1 MLRILVVTPTHQLS
15 PELAIASARAGQ
27 TGVLDLTLTASVTER
42 RIALARLREFAP
54 SDAKWGLRWDMLA
67 DAGRKTTEIG
77 AVLEKSRCPLLIL
90 AGVEGAVAALRRHA
104 QQVRKWA
111 DEVVLEVHNLAA
123 AQAAAAAGFDGVILK
138 GHEAGGRVGQESSFL
153 LLQRAHGKLKIP
165 YWVQGGIGPDTA
177 TAAAL
182 SGATGVVLGEQ
193 LWLASE
199 SPLDESQ
206 RRLVAQLDGSETV
219 AIGHGETCYRVFLRS
234 GRATIR
240 EAERAQAV
248 GQDGAAILRR
258 GLANPEL
265 SGADMLAQV
274 GQEIGFAARLAAR
287 HVNVSGILKAF
298 QRQVQENLAE
308 AAQRRALAPGG
319 PLAAAH
325 RTEYPVLQAPM
336 TWVSDVPELCEA
348 VSAAGGLPFL
358 SLSLLSGSEAHKLLG
373 ETKRRMGERSWGV
386 GIVGYAPPD
395 LRIVQL
401 EAIYDAQPPFAI
413 LSGAVPAQARDLE
426 QRGIQTYLHVPSP
439 GMLELLLKE
448 GARKFLFEGRE
459 CGGHV
464 GPRTSFVLWQQAI
477 DLLCELKAGDAEQLQ
492 IAFAGGIHDAASAA
506 MVASMAARLTAKG
519 AKIGVLMGTAYLM
532 TNEAVK
538 SGAITKEFQRQ
549 ALECDHTVL
558 LEADAGHATRC
569 AETPYVDEF
578 ERIKKKLVRGGKSAD
593 EVRLELELL
602 NVGRLR
608 IAAKGVDRKSG
619 GDEVEAKTELVSVRL
634 EGQRKSGL
642 FMLGQAAGLHHRVT
656 DVAKLH
662 ADVSHESMNLLA
674 KWAEPMLA
682 RVAHKPARPATDDI
696 AVVGMACMF
705 PQADNL
711 RQYWVNIVQGVDCIE
726 EVPADR
732 WNVNDYFSPDRMA
745 RDKVYSK
752 WGGFLGKMKFDPMRW
767 RIPPASLKSI
777 EPLQLLSLEIAWR
790 AMIDAGYDRREF
802 PKEKA
807 GVIFACAGS
816 HELGGDYCFR
826 TMMRHYLPRVEGVS
840 DEARAEIYSSL
851 EDQLAEWTED
861 SFPGFLLNVVAGRI
875 AREFDFNGTNFVVD
889 AACAASM
896 AAVQTAVDQLRTGNA
911 DMMLVGGADA
921 TNNPFCFMSFA
932 KTHALS
938 AQGRSRPFDESADG
952 IALGEGIGV
961 MILKRLRDAE
971 RDGDKIY
978 AVIKGVGSSSD
989 GKNRSLTAPHPPGQ
1003 IRAVERAYADA
1014 GVSPASV
1021 ALFEAHG
1028 TGTVV
1033 GDAAE
1038 LTTLTEVVRAQTGQT
1053 QIAAVGSV
1061 KSMIGHTK
1069 TMAGLASLIKIVL
1082 ALKHRTLPPTIGVEN
1097 PTDRVD
1103 FRHSPLYVNSQ
1114 TRPWLEEFGQSPRR
1128 AGVSSFGFGGT
1139 NFHVVLEEYCGDFQ
1153 NSAEVDL
1160 LPRSVELFVWRR
1172 SSREEIVRQLGVLE
1186 ERLAALPQVELA
1198 QLAVSVAHEEELARR
1213 HGAEATYRLAI
1224 VADSVEDLRKKL
1236 GKTAQSI
1243 VTRDQWIDP
1252 TGVYYSQAAPVQQ
1265 SQICFLYPGQGSQ
1278 TVNMLSDLV
1287 VQNRW
1292 SYGLF
1297 AHANELLAEQVP
1309 HPLTRYI
1316 YPAPAFTDEDR
1327 DRQSRELRDTRIAQP
1342 ALGLVEL
1349 FATDL
1354 LQRYGIRPGM
1364 AAGHS
1369 YGEHVALHVAGCFG
1383 RDDLLWLSAMRGH
1396 VCAEAARTSPGG
1408 MAAVQADAKTTE
1420 SALLECELPIC
1431 LANHN
1436 SPDQTVIAGTDAAI
1450 DAAVKLLTEKGL
1462 RAKRIAVS
1470 AAFHS
1475 PLLHRS
1481 AEQMAVHFGKVKFA
1495 KPAIP
1500 AYSNTI
1506 GAQHGDDPAAI
1517 RKLLVRHFDEP
1528 VLWEQQVRQMHKD
1541 GARVFLEV
1549 GPGKVLSDLVRR
1561 ILDDPVVT
1569 TIPLEARGR
1578 RGDAQLAHL
1587 LAQTAALGLPVE
1599 IGPWFENRGLGRLT
1613 VDEFFAHTE
1622 RESKPKPT
1630 DWILSATGAKPVT
1643 PLPGRKPAATRETVK
1658 PTLSQPSPPR
1668 AVPAAGSVA
1677 SPAMAVPAPSAP
1689 APQPISVA
1697 AAGAMAAA
1705 GATVSVAS
1713 PVSVPTQNVHPP
1725 SPAMP
1730 GTVSP
1735 SSIPTPSLSR
1745 LGTTGTMSNPQDL
1758 PSVNPGAGMPLAVEL
1773 FSQFQHTTRMLFEM
1787 QRSQQSLAERYLDAQ
1802 ERLLSA
1808 CMGQDP
1814 GPRMLPPAALMPAT
1828 IHVPRLEMAM
1838 PTAMPTAAPMP
1849 APMAAPVAAPVRVA
1863 PAVSAQ
1869 RPPVM
1874 VPAPT
1879 AAPKVPAP
1887 AAPAI
1892 AAATAAVV
1900 TAPVAVAVAA
1910 PAPVAVAVA
1919 APAAVAVAAAAK
1931 SLAAGPPPTEQF
1943 RQDLLAIVSE
1953 RTGYPTDMLDEEL
1966 PLEAGLGIDSIK
1978 TVEIFSKLK
1987 DYHQWFAEDGQ
1998 DEEERLT
2005 EFTKLKTL
2013 RDIINSYDRRR
2024 ESFVAGNGQAAG
2036 HSVAGNGEAVSSAAG
2051 NGAAGNGAPEVG
2063 NGSVER
2069 LAVTTAE
2076 APHVNGSKKNSRKA
2090 ISSS

>member
-1 MLRILVVTPTHQLS
+1 MLRILAVTPSHQLC
-15 PELAIASARAGQ
+15 PELAIAAARAGEA
-27 TGVLDLTLTASVTER
+27 GILDLGLTAKAAER
-42 RIALARLREFAP
+42 RAAV
-54 SDAKWGLRWDMLA
+54 AKVVQFVPAGSRWGVRWDALG
-67 DAGRKTTEIG
+67 DAGRKLAEVG
-77 AVLEKSRCPLLIL
+77 AALETNRCPVAVV
-90 AGVEGAVAALRRHA
+90 AGVVGNAAALRRAA

-111 DEVVLEVHNLAA
+111 DEVLLEVTDLLA
-123 AQAAAAAGFDGVILK
+123 AQAAATAGFDGVILK
-138 GHEAGGRVGQESSFL
+138 GHEAGGHVGQESSFL
-153 LLQRAHGKLKIP
+153 LLQRAHGKLQTP
-165 YWVQGGIGPDTA
+165 YWIQGGMGPDTA
-177 TAAAL
+177 AAAVL
-182 SGATGVVLGEQ
+182 SGAAGIVVGEQ

-199 SPLDESQ
+199 SPANEGQ
-206 RRLVAQLDGSETV
+206 RRWLSRLDGGETL
-219 AIGHGETCYRVFLRS
+219 AIGRGNACYRVYHRG
-234 GRATIR
+234 GRAVLE
-240 EAERAQAV
+240 EAERAQSL
-248 GQDGAAILRR
+248 GQDGAGIVKR
-258 GLANPEL
+258 GLLNAEL
-265 SGADMLAQV
+265 SGHEALIPM
-274 GQEIGFAARLAAR
+274 GQDIGQAARLAER
-287 HVNVSGILKAF
+287 HVNVAGILAAYR
-298 QRQVQENLAE
+298 RQVQANLSGAAE
-308 AAQRRALAPGG
+308 RRALAPGS

-325 RTEYPVLQAPM
+325 RTEFPVMQAPM
-336 TWVSDVPELCEA
+336 TWVSDVPEFCEA
-348 VSAAGGLPFL
+348 VADAGGLPFL
-358 SLSLLSGSEAHKLLG
+358 SLSLHSGAEAHKLLV
-373 ETKRRMGERSWGV
+373 ETKRRLGERSWGV
-386 GIVGYAPPD
+386 GIIGYAPPD
-395 LRIVQL
+395 LRTVQL
-401 EAIYDAQPPFAI
+401 EAIHDAQPPFAI
-413 LSGAVPAQARDLE
+413 LSGGAPAHARDLE
-426 QRGIQTYLHVPSP
+426 QRGVSTYLQVPSP
-439 GMLELLLKE
+439 GVLELLLKD

-464 GPRTSFVLWQQAI
+464 GARTSFVLWQQAI
-477 DLLCELKAGDAEQLQ
+477 DTLCDLKPSDAESLQ
-492 IAFAGGIHDAASAA
+492 VAFAGGIHDALSAA
-506 MVASMAARLTAKG
+506 MLAAIASRLTERGVKL
-519 AKIGVLMGTAYLM
+519 GVLMGTAYLL
-532 TNEAVK
+532 TSEAVRC
-538 SGAITKEFQRQ
+538 GAITKEFQRQ
-549 ALECDHTVL
+549 ALHCEQTVL

-569 AETPYVDEF
+569 APTPYVDEF
-578 ERIKKKLVRGGKSAD
+578 EQIRKKLVRGGRSTE
-593 EVRLELELL
+593 EVRAQLESL

-608 IAAKGVDRKSG
+608 VAAKGVDRRAG
-619 GDEVEAKTELVSVRL
+619 AGDAETQRELIRVGL
-634 EGQRKSGL
+634 ENQRKNGL
-642 FMLGQAAGLHHRVT
+642 YMLGQAAGLHRRTT
-656 DVAKLH
+656 DMAHLH
-662 ADVSHESMNLLA
+662 AEVSHEAAALVGRLAEPLLA
-674 KWAEPMLA
+674 SAKQQPQ
-682 RVAHKPARPATDDI
+682 RPATDDI

-705 PQADNL
+705 PKADDL
-711 RQYWVNIVQGVDCIE
+711 RQYWVNIVQGTDCIE

-732 WNVNDYFSPDRMA
+732 WNVADYFSPDRMA

-752 WGGFLGKMKFDPMRW
+752 WGGFLGKMKFDPVKW

-777 EPLQLLSLEIAWR
+777 EPLQLLSLEIAAR
-790 AMIDAGYDRREF
+790 AMADAGYDRREF

-816 HELGGDYCFR
+816 HELGADYCFR
-826 TMMRHYLPRVEGVS
+826 TLMRRYLPRVEEVS
-840 DEARAEIYSSL
+840 AETREQIYGSL
-851 EDQLAEWTED
+851 EDQLPEWTED

-889 AACAASM
+889 AACAAAM

-961 MILKRLRDAE
+961 MILKRLQDAE

-1003 IRAVERAYADA
+1003 IRAVQRAYADA

-1038 LTTLTEVVRAQTGQT
+1038 LTTLTEVVRGQTGQT

-1061 KSMIGHTK
+1061 KSQIGHTK
-1069 TMAGLASLIKIVL
+1069 TVAGLASLIKIVL
-1082 ALKHRTLPPTIGVEN
+1082 ALKHRTLPPTIGVDI

-1103 FRHSPLYVNSQ
+1103 FKHSPLYVNSQ

-1139 NFHVVLEEYCGDFQ
+1139 NFHVVLEEYLGDYQ
-1153 NSAEVDL
+1153 ACDDVDL
-1160 LPRSVELFVWRR
+1160 LPRSAELFVWRR
-1172 SSREEIVRQLGVLE
+1172 DSREEIVRQLGALDQKLAELPNLE
-1186 ERLAALPQVELA
+1186 LASLAAA
-1198 QLAVSVAHEEELARR
+1198 VAHEEALAQRR
-1213 HGAEATYRLAI
+1213 GREPAYRLAI
-1224 VADSVEDLRKKL
+1224 VAESIDDLRKKL
-1236 GKTAQSI
+1236 AKTAQAI
-1243 VTRDQWIDP
+1243 VSRDQWTDP
-1252 TGVYYSQAAPVQQ
+1252 SGVYYSQAAPVEPEQV
-1265 SQICFLYPGQGSQ
+1265 CFLYPGQGSQ
-1278 TVNMLSDLV
+1278 AVNMLSDLL

-1292 SYGLF
+1292 SYGLM
-1297 AHANELLAEQVP
+1297 AHANALLAEQVP

-1316 YPAPAFTDEDR
+1316 YPAPAFNNEDR
-1327 DRQSRELRDTRIAQP
+1327 ERQSRELRDTRIAQP

-1349 FATDL
+1349 FATDVL
-1354 LQRYGIRPGM
+1354 ARYGIEPGM
-1364 AAGHS
+1364 VAGHS

-1383 RDDLLWLSAMRGH
+1383 RDELLWLSAMRGH

-1450 DAAVKLLTEKGL
+1450 DAAVKLLTDKGL

-1481 AEQMAVHFGKVKFA
+1481 AEQMAVHFGKVKFS
-1495 KPAIP
+1495 PPRIP

-1506 GAQHGDDPAAI
+1506 GGRHGADPAAI

-1561 ILDDPVVT
+1561 ILDDPTVT

-1587 LAQTAALGLPVE
+1587 LAQSAALGLPAK
-1599 IGPWFENRGLGRLT
+1599 IGPWFENRGLARLS
-1613 VDEFFAHTE
+1613 VEEFFAHTE
-1622 RESKPKPT
+1622 RDQKSKPT
-1630 DWILSATGAKPVT
+1630 DWILSATGAQPVT
-1643 PLPGRKPAATRETVK
+1643 PLPGRKPAANRSTAMPSLSAETPAVVVK
-1658 PTLSQPSPPR
+1658 AVETPVAVAPSRPDTNLTASPPI
-1668 AVPAAGSVA
+1668 ALAGVD
-1677 SPAMAVPAPSAP
+1677 P
-1689 APQPISVA
+1689 VA
-1697 AAGAMAAA
+1697 AASR
-1705 GATVSVAS
+1705 VSSPASVRVETSPAAS
-1713 PVSVPTQNVHPP
+1713 PG
-1725 SPAMP
+1725 PATPISSSSAASSSHRP
-1730 GTVSP
+1730 GTP
-1735 SSIPTPSLSR
+1735 R
-1745 LGTTGTMSNPQDL
+1745 TMSTSPDL
-1758 PSVNPGAGMPLAVEL
+1758 PSGNPGAGLPLAVEL
-1773 FSQFQHTTRMLFEM
+1773 FSQFQHTTRLLFEM
-1787 QRSQQSLAERYLDAQ
+1787 QRSQQSLTERYLDAQ

-1808 CMGQDP
+1808 CLGQDP
-1814 GPRMLPPAALMPAT
+1814 GPRMLSPATQMPAL
-1828 IHVPRLEMAM
+1828 IHVPRLEVAM
-1838 PTAMPTAAPMP
+1838 PTAQPAAEFPTLVAPTA
-1849 APMAAPVAAPVRVA
+1849 VAAPAAMRVA
-1863 PAVSAQ
+1863 PAAPAQ
-1869 RPPVM
+1869 RPPVL
-1874 VPAPT
+1874 VPART
-1879 AAPKVPAP
+1879 SVAPPATI
-1887 AAPAI
+1887 APV
-1892 AAATAAVV
+1892 AAAT
-1900 TAPVAVAVAA
+1900 P
-1910 PAPVAVAVA
+1910 VAVA
-1919 APAAVAVAAAAK
+1919 APAAQVVAAAPAAPLA
-1931 SLAAGPPPTEQF
+1931 SAAAAGPPQTEQF

-1953 RTGYPTDMLDEEL
+1953 RTGYPVDMLDEEL

-2024 ESFVAGNGQAAG
+2024 QVYAAGNGQPAPAAPE
-2036 HSVAGNGEAVSSAAG
+2036 S
-2051 NGAAGNGAPEVG
+2051 NGAAPPAG

-2069 LAVTTAE
+2069 LAVTAAE